1 MFETIGI
8 LLTIFFWAAAL
19 LGFFGGIF
27 LCFMNLKEGSA
38 GDKIQAAIAVI
49 LGIIAFVYVY
59 SWFESI
65 LWCMIISGVV
75 FCSLGNPAE
84 NYDKNGKWKQP
95 ENPQPGP
102 TIIEI
107 GGALAESYAEKELM
121 KEATREVLNEPKKW

>member
-95 ENPQPGP
+95 ENPQPSAGK
-102 TIIEI
+102 IIIDEI
-107 GGALAESYAEKELM
+107 IQYERDKEVVKNAL
-121 KEATREVLNEPKKW
+121 REYENER